1 MNAVK
6 AMHGMTEDEMEFLD
20 AVVIGFEND
29 DCIVSVTGSLGNIDL
44 RELVGRDVFYED
56 FKGVVWKGR
65 VVDVYEGDNLLVRF
79 QTEAISEGGPSGLG
93 QGSLVKIP
101 SRA

>member
-1 MNAVK
+1 
-6 AMHGMTEDEMEFLD
+6 MTEEEVEFLD

-29 DCIVSVTGSLGNIDL
+29 DCIVSVTGILGDFDMK
-44 RELVGRDVFYED
+44 ELVGRDVFYED
-56 FKGVVWKGR
+56 FKGVVWKGK
-65 VVDVYEGDNLLVRF
+65 VVDVYEGENLLVRF

-101 SRA
+101 GRV